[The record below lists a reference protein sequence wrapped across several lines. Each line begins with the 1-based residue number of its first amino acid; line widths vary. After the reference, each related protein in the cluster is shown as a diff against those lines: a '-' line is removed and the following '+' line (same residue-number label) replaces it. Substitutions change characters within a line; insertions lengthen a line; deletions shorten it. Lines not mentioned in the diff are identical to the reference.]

1 MQSTRIAD
9 TRKIENMK
17 PSDIAIL
24 IVDDEASVRDALTKW
39 FELDG
44 YRVSS
49 ADNANNALLKLQ
61 EGPWDIVL
69 LDIKMPGIDGL
80 ELQRRIKKIDK
91 NIITI
96 IITAFAS
103 VETSIQALKEG
114 AFDYIIK
121 PVDPDEMSHLIR
133 NAVEQRRLLSENR
146 QLRQHIEE
154 ISFPDEIV
162 GESPAIKKVLEK
174 VIEVSQT
181 DSTVIIKGENGSGK
195 ELIARAI
202 HSNSRRK
209 YFPIIKINCG
219 AYSEGL
225 LESELFGHEKGA
237 FPGALYRRQ
246 GRLEMADKGTIFLDE
261 IGKISTKM
269 QADILRVIETKQFS
283 RLGGDKNIDVDFRI
297 ICATTHDLER
307 AVHDGSFREDL
318 YYKLNVVTIPVPPLR
333 ERKLDIP
340 AITRYFIKKYSQSMN
355 KNVIDISSDTLDM
368 LLEYDWPGNVREL
381 RNVIER
387 AMVVTKGDLVDL
399 NDLSFFFPSTVL
411 ESGEKIPSLDEVEK
425 MHIQK
430 VLELTNGNIAQAAG
444 ILKVS
449 RLTMYNKIE
458 KYQLKK
464 AKHGIQS

>member
-1 MQSTRIAD
+1 
-9 TRKIENMK
+9 MK
-17 PSDIAIL
+17 PSDIKIL
-24 IVDDEASVRDALTKW
+24 IVDDEASIRDALSQW

-44 YRVSS
+44 YNVSS
-49 ADNANNALLKLQ
+49 AEDANAALLKLQ
-61 EGPWDIVL
+61 QEPWDIVM

-96 IITAFAS
+96 MITAFAS

-114 AFDYIIK
+114 AFDYIVK
-121 PVDPDEMSHLIR
+121 PVDPDDMSHLIR
-133 NAVEQRRLLSENR
+133 NAVEQRRLMYENS
-146 QLRQHIEE
+146 QLRQHIDD
-154 ISFPDEIV
+154 ISYSDEII
-162 GESPAIKKVLEK
+162 GESTEIKKVLEK
-174 VIEVSQT
+174 VLEVSQT

-202 HSNSRRK
+202 HSQSNRK
-209 YFPIIKINCG
+209 YFPIITINCG
-219 AYSEGL
+219 AYSDGL

-261 IGKISTKM
+261 IGQISEKM
-269 QADILRVIETKQFS
+269 QADILRVLDTRQFS
-283 RLGGDKNIDVDFRI
+283 RLGGDKKIDVDFRI
-297 ICATTHDLER
+297 ICSTTHDLER
-307 AVHDGSFREDL
+307 AVQEGSFREDL
-318 YYKLNVVTIPVPPLR
+318 YYRLNVVTISIPPLR

-340 AITRYFIKKYSQSMN
+340 ALARFFIKKYSQSMN
-355 KNVIDISSDTLDM
+355 KNVLDISQDTLDM
-368 LLEYDWPGNVREL
+368 LVEYNWPGNIREL

-387 AMVVTKGDLVDL
+387 AMVVAKGNLVELD
-399 NDLSFFFPSTVL
+399 DLSFFFPVVEMGSEETL
-411 ESGEKIPSLDEVEK
+411 PSLDEVEK
-425 MHIQK
+425 IHIQK

-464 AKHGIQS
+464 SRNDLPR

>member
-1 MQSTRIAD
+1 
-9 TRKIENMK
+9 MK
-17 PSDIAIL
+17 PSDIKIL
-24 IVDDEASVRDALTKW
+24 IVDDEASIRDALTQW
-39 FELDG
+39 FTLDG
-44 YRVSS
+44 FNVSS
-49 ADNANNALLKLQ
+49 AEDANAALLKLQ
-61 EGPWDIVL
+61 QGPWDIVM

-96 IITAFAS
+96 MITAFAS

-114 AFDYIIK
+114 AFDYIVK

-133 NAVEQRRLLSENR
+133 NAVEQRRLLHENN

-154 ISFPDEIV
+154 ISFSDEII
-162 GESPAIKKVLEK
+162 GESPEIKRVLEK
-174 VIEVSQT
+174 VLEVSQT
-181 DSTVIIKGENGSGK
+181 DSTVIIKGESGCGK

-202 HSNSRRK
+202 HSHSNRK
-209 YFPIIKINCG
+209 YFPIITINCG
-219 AYSEGL
+219 AYSDGL

-261 IGKISTKM
+261 IGQISEKM
-269 QADILRVIETKQFS
+269 QADILRVLDSKQFA
-283 RLGGDKNIDVDFRI
+283 RLGGDKKIDVDFRV
-297 ICATTHDLER
+297 ICSTAHDLES
-307 AVHDGSFREDL
+307 AVQEGSFREDL
-318 YYKLNVVTIPVPPLR
+318 YYRLNVVTISIPPLR
-333 ERKLDIP
+333 DRKLDIP
-340 AITRYFIKKYSQSMN
+340 AIARFFVKKYSQSMN
-355 KNVIDISSDTLDM
+355 KNVLDISQDTLDM
-368 LLEYDWPGNVREL
+368 LVEYSWPGNVREL

-387 AMVVTKGDLVDL
+387 AMVVAKGNLIEL
-399 NDLSFFFPSTVL
+399 SDLSFFFPIA
-411 ESGEKIPSLDEVEK
+411 EMNSGETIPSLEDVER

-464 AKHGIQS
+464 SRNDISS

>member
-1 MQSTRIAD
+1 
-9 TRKIENMK
+9 MK

-24 IVDDEASVRDALTKW
+24 IVDDEASIRDALTKW

-49 ADNANNALLKLQ
+49 AENANNALLKLQ
-61 EGPWDIVL
+61 EGPWDIVM

-114 AFDYIIK
+114 AFDYIVK
-121 PVDPDEMSHLIR
+121 PVDPDDMSHLIR
-133 NAVEQRRLLSENR
+133 NAVEQRRLLSENN

-154 ISFPDEIV
+154 ISFSDEII
-162 GESPAIKKVLEK
+162 GESSAIKKVLEK
-174 VIEVSQT
+174 IIEVTQT
-181 DSTVIIKGENGSGK
+181 DSTVIIKGESGSGK

-202 HSNSRRK
+202 HSNSNRK
-209 YFPIIKINCG
+209 YFPIITINCG

-261 IGKISTKM
+261 IGQISEKM
-269 QADILRVIETKQFS
+269 QADILRVIETKQFT
-283 RLGGDKNIDVDFRI
+283 RLGGDRTIDVDFRI

-307 AVHDGSFREDL
+307 AVQEGSFREDL
-318 YYKLNVVTIPVPPLR
+318 YYKLNVVTITVPPLR

-340 AITRYFIKKYSQSMN
+340 SIARYFIKKYSQSMN
-355 KNVIDISSDTLDM
+355 KNVLDISNDTLDM
-368 LLEYDWPGNVREL
+368 LVEYNWPGNVREL

-387 AMVVTKGDLVDL
+387 AMVVTKGELIEL
-399 NDLSFFFPSTVL
+399 NDLSFFFPTAEL
-411 ESGEKIPSLDEVEK
+411 DTGEKIPSLDEVEK
-425 MHIQK
+425 IHIQK
-430 VLELTNGNIAQAAG
+430 VLEITNGNIAQAAG

-464 AKHGIQS
+464 VKHGIQT

>member
-1 MQSTRIAD
+1 M
-9 TRKIENMK
+9 
-17 PSDIAIL
+17 
-24 IVDDEASVRDALTKW
+24 
-39 FELDG
+39 
-44 YRVSS
+44 
-49 ADNANNALLKLQ
+49 
-61 EGPWDIVL
+61 

-114 AFDYIIK
+114 AFDYIVK
-121 PVDPDEMSHLIR
+121 PVDPDDMSHLIR
-133 NAVEQRRLLSENR
+133 NAVEQRRLLSENN

-154 ISFPDEIV
+154 ISFSDEII
-162 GESPAIKKVLEK
+162 GESSAIKKVLEK
-174 VIEVSQT
+174 VIEVTQT
-181 DSTVIIKGENGSGK
+181 DSTVIIKGESGSGK

-202 HSNSRRK
+202 HSNSNRK
-209 YFPIIKINCG
+209 YFPIITINCG

-261 IGKISTKM
+261 IGQISEKM
-269 QADILRVIETKQFS
+269 QADILRVIETKQFT
-283 RLGGDKNIDVDFRI
+283 RLGGDRTIDVDFRI

-307 AVHDGSFREDL
+307 AVQEGSFREDL
-318 YYKLNVVTIPVPPLR
+318 YYKLNVVTITVPPLR

-340 AITRYFIKKYSQSMN
+340 SIARYFIKKYSQSMN
-355 KNVIDISSDTLDM
+355 KNVHDISNDTLDM
-368 LLEYDWPGNVREL
+368 LVEYNWPGNVREL

-387 AMVVTKGDLVDL
+387 AMVVTKGDLIEL
-399 NDLSFFFPSTVL
+399 NDLSFFFPTAEL
-411 ESGEKIPSLDEVEK
+411 DTGEKIPSLDEVEK
-425 MHIQK
+425 IHIQK
-430 VLELTNGNIAQAAG
+430 VLEITNGNIAQAAG

-464 AKHGIQS
+464 VKHGIQS

>member
-1 MQSTRIAD
+1 
-9 TRKIENMK
+9 MK

-24 IVDDEASVRDALTKW
+24 IVDDEASIRDALTKW

-49 ADNANNALLKLQ
+49 AEDANTALLKLQ
-61 EGPWDIVL
+61 EGPWDIVM

-103 VETSIQALKEG
+103 VDTSIQALKEG
-114 AFDYIIK
+114 AFDYVVK
-121 PVDPDEMSHLIR
+121 PVDPDDMSHLIR
-133 NAVEQRRLLSENR
+133 NAVEQRRLFYENI
-146 QLRQHIEE
+146 QLRQHIEG
-154 ISFPDEIV
+154 ISFSDEII
-162 GESPAIKKVLEK
+162 GESPAIKKVMEK
-174 VIEVSQT
+174 VIEVAQT
-181 DSTVIIKGENGSGK
+181 DSTVIIKGESGSGK

-202 HSNSRRK
+202 HSNSNRR
-209 YFPIIKINCG
+209 YFPIITINCG

-261 IGKISTKM
+261 IGHISEKM
-269 QADILRVIETKQFS
+269 QADILRVIETKQFT
-283 RLGGDKNIDVDFRI
+283 RLGGDREIDVDFRI

-307 AVHDGSFREDL
+307 AVQDGTFREDL
-318 YYKLNVVTIPVPPLR
+318 YYRLNVVTITIPPLR

-340 AITRYFIKKYSQSMN
+340 SIARFFIKKYSQSMN
-355 KNVIDISSDTLDM
+355 KNVIDISNDTLDM
-368 LLEYDWPGNVREL
+368 LVEYNWPGNVREL

-387 AMVVTKGDLVDL
+387 AMVVTKGNLIEL
-399 NDLSFFFPSTVL
+399 NDLSFFFPDA
-411 ESGEKIPSLDEVEK
+411 EMDSGEHIPSLDDVERS
-425 MHIQK
+425 HIQK
-430 VLELTNGNIAQAAG
+430 VLELTHGNIAQAAN

-464 AKHGIQS
+464 SKAETQP

>member
-1 MQSTRIAD
+1 
-9 TRKIENMK
+9 MK
-17 PSDIAIL
+17 PSDISIL
-24 IVDDEASVRDALTKW
+24 IVDDEASIRDALTKW

-49 ADNANNALLKLQ
+49 AEDANSALLKLQ
-61 EGPWDIVL
+61 EGPWDIVM

-96 IITAFAS
+96 IITAFAA
-103 VETSIQALKEG
+103 VDTSIQALKEG
-114 AFDYIIK
+114 AFDYVVK
-121 PVDPDEMSHLIR
+121 PVDPDDMSHLIR
-133 NAVEQRRLLSENR
+133 NAVEQRRLFYENQ
-146 QLRQHIEE
+146 QLRTHIEG
-154 ISFPDEIV
+154 ISFSDEII
-162 GESPAIKKVLEK
+162 GESPAIKRVMEK
-174 VIEVSQT
+174 VIEVAQT
-181 DSTVIIKGENGSGK
+181 DSTVIIKGESGSGK

-202 HSNSRRK
+202 HSNSNRR
-209 YFPIIKINCG
+209 YFPIITINCG
-219 AYSEGL
+219 AYSDGL

-261 IGKISTKM
+261 IGQISEKM
-269 QADILRVIETKQFS
+269 QADILRVIDTKQFT
-283 RLGGDKNIDVDFRI
+283 RLGGEREIDVDFRI

-307 AVHDGSFREDL
+307 AVQDGTFREDL
-318 YYKLNVVTIPVPPLR
+318 YYRLNVVTIAIPPLR

-340 AITRYFIKKYSQSMN
+340 AIARFFIKKYSQSMN
-355 KNVIDISSDTLDM
+355 KNVIDISNDTLEM
-368 LLEYDWPGNVREL
+368 LVEYNWPGNVREL

-387 AMVVTKGDLVDL
+387 AMVVTKGNLIEL
-399 NDLSFFFPSTVL
+399 NDLSFFFPDAEL
-411 ESGEKIPSLDEVEK
+411 DSGENIPSLDDVEK
-425 MHIQK
+425 AHIQK
-430 VLELTNGNIAQAAG
+430 VLDITNGNIAQAAG

-464 AKHGIQS
+464 HKNEAQP